1 MVVTPTAELLAGG
14 PIFIVA
20 VTTVLPD
27 PLPDDHVMLPWSRP
41 WHPRTGLNMP
51 NAAVC
56 RWLMQVE
63 ESQIMERMGI
73 VPARKLVKI
82 NDILRQLDEG
92 DE

>member
-1 MVVTPTAELLAGG
+1 
-14 PIFIVA
+14 
-20 VTTVLPD
+20 
-27 PLPDDHVMLPWSRP
+27 
-41 WHPRTGLNMP
+41 MP